1 MCPYFEVRRKKTMR
15 SGSLRRSAHSRGT
28 VIDKPW
34 FTPELKNKFT
44 TYRIAL
50 STFNRTKNKKNH
62 QLLLVAKKSYKCMES
77 RLKRGYLRREGDM
90 LEHMRK
96 SNPKV
101 FYKYFKKKQ
110 PKQTMITNDA
120 FFEHF
125 KVLANSKE
133 VIQKIGPNVENTAFE
148 ELDEEIT
155 ENEIRH
161 AIKHLKRGK
170 SHGLDNIINEYF
182 IEFSDSLIPLLN
194 TLFNKIF
201 SSGIFPKAWSNCV
214 IVPILKWRRI

>member
-1 MCPYFEVRRKKTMR
+1 
-15 SGSLRRSAHSRGT
+15 
-28 VIDKPW
+28 
-34 FTPELKNKFT
+34 
-44 TYRIAL
+44 
-50 STFNRTKNKKNH
+50 
-62 QLLLVAKKSYKCMES
+62 
-77 RLKRGYLRREGDM
+77 
-90 LEHMRK
+90 
-96 SNPKV
+96 
-101 FYKYFKKKQ
+101 
-110 PKQTMITNDA
+110 MITNDA

-125 KVLANSKE
+125 KGLANSKE
-133 VIQKIGPNVENTAFE
+133 VIQEIGPNVDNTVFE

-214 IVPILKWRRI
+214 IVPIFKKGDANDPNNYRGISLITCFCKLFTSILNNRLIE